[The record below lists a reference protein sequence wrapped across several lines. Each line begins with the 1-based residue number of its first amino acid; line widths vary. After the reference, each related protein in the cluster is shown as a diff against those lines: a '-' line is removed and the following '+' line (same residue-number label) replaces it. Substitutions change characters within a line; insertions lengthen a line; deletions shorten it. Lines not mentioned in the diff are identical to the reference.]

1 MIQTSPRMQPQ
12 PTRTASPRPVP
23 CGLDLHLGP
32 FEAIPELNGWLGADW
47 CLCSACSS
55 TLTTWTALRQRAAA

>member
-1 MIQTSPRMQPQ
+1 MIQTTPQQQPQ
-12 PTRTASPRPVP
+12 RSAPRPVP

-47 CLCSACSS
+47 CLCRACKS
-55 TLTTWTALRQRAAA
+55 TLTTWTALRQRSAA